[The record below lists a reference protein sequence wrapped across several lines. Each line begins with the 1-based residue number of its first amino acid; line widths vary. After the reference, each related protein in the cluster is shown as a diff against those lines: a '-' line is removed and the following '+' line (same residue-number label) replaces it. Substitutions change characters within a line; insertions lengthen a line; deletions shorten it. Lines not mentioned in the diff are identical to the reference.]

1 MDLACY
7 KDRQLI
13 LRAFRAAGPEPSIE
27 LLELIP
33 ETLSLILNDP
43 MSSTRDRI
51 RAVEVIQ
58 SMQKIQLATIGMV
71 IQIKSA
77 SDRRKLVSIEPPKV
91 SNKPMDPEISRM
103 LLKLESELL
112 P

>member
-1 MDLACY
+1 MDLDCY
-7 KDRQLI
+7 RDRQLI
-13 LRAFRAAGPEPSIE
+13 LRAFRAAGDVPSIE
-27 LLELIP
+27 LLELVP

-43 MSSTRDRI
+43 MSSTRDKI

-58 SMQKIQLATIGMV
+58 NMQKIQLATIGTV
-71 IQIKSA
+71 IQVKSA
-77 SDRRKLVSIEPPKV
+77 RDRRKLVSIEPPKV
-91 SNKPMDPEISRM
+91 SSSPMDPEISRM